1 MGFLFSIEK
10 VGISLMWGKKDIR
23 LLAKLCLG
31 FLSAA
36 ARSDPEMINCEKRHG
51 GWGRHGQHGRRG
63 REGERQRGR
72 SLFTLRTGCK
82 KAIRISTHLH

>member
-1 MGFLFSIEK
+1 
-10 VGISLMWGKKDIR
+10 MWEKKDIR

-36 ARSDPEMINCEKRHG
+36 ARSDPEMIYCEKRDG
-51 GWGRHGQHGRRG
+51 GWGRREGHGRRDI
-63 REGERQRGR
+63 EGERQRGR

-82 KAIRISTHLH
+82 KAVHISNDLH